1 MDKNTEQDTGEGCR
15 ALSPTLC
22 VHLSPSTS
30 AKLETPHT
38 PYPGDLHGGLV
49 TRQDW
54 SNQWPLVVNS
64 TPIPLPSPEV
74 WCGADVLT
82 LGHMVS
88 PGDQS
93 PS

>member
-1 MDKNTEQDTGEGCR
+1 MDKNTEQDTGEGYR

-30 AKLETPHT
+30 AKLATPQT
-38 PYPGDLHGGLV
+38 PYLRDLHGGLV

-54 SNQWPLVVNS
+54 SNQWPLVGNS
-64 TPIPLPSPEV
+64 TPVPLSSPEV

-82 LGHMVS
+82 LSHMVS
-88 PGDQS
+88 PGAQS